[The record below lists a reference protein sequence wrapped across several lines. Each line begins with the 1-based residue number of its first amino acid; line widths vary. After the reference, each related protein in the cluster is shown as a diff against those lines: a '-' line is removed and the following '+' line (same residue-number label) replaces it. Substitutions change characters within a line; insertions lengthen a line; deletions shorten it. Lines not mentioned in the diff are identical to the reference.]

1 MKTLREIMR
10 PEFLFTVQ
18 RGATVRDAVQVMTAN
33 NVGIVLVLEGERLV
47 GVFSERDVVR
57 RVVDRGLDPAR
68 TPVGDVMT
76 TQLVVGDPDEDYQSA
91 IRKMDQANI
100 RHLLVVKGSEMLSM
114 ISIRDLIRVDMQD
127 KGEEI
132 RYLREYLYQVPAEVG
147 RPELPHPPHPALSPE
162 RRGCAGP
169 SSHILSMSAAR
180 RLDLRAPQPDH
191 LPWPGHDLDLE
202 APAQRGHVAQQR
214 TDLRVL
220 ARLELRHGGLRDVKQ
235 LRGGGL

>member
-10 PEFLFTVQ
+10 PGFLFV
-18 RGATVRDAVQVMTAN
+18 VRRWAPVREAVQVMTAN

-57 RVVDRGLDPAR
+57 RVVDRGLDPDH

-76 TQLVVGDPDEDYQSA
+76 SQIVVGDPDEDYQSA

-100 RHLLVVKGSEMLSM
+100 RHLLVVKGEQMLSM

-132 RYLREYLYQVPAEVG
+132 RYLREYLYQVPTETAQ
-147 RPELPHPPHPALSPE
+147 PP
-162 RRGCAGP
+162 R
-169 SSHILSMSAAR
+169 
-180 RLDLRAPQPDH
+180 
-191 LPWPGHDLDLE
+191 
-202 APAQRGHVAQQR
+202 
-214 TDLRVL
+214 
-220 ARLELRHGGLRDVKQ
+220 
-235 LRGGGL
+235 

>member
-33 NVGIVLVLEGERLV
+33 NVGIVLVLDGERLV

-57 RVVDRGLDPAR
+57 RVVDRGLDPDR
-68 TPVGDVMT
+68 TPVGHVMT
-76 TQLVVGDPDEDYQSA
+76 SRLVVGDPDEDYQSA

-100 RHLLVVKGSEMLSM
+100 RHLLVVKDAEILSM

-147 RPELPHPPHPALSPE
+147 RET
-162 RRGCAGP
+162 
-169 SSHILSMSAAR
+169 
-180 RLDLRAPQPDH
+180 
-191 LPWPGHDLDLE
+191 
-202 APAQRGHVAQQR
+202 V
-214 TDLRVL
+214 
-220 ARLELRHGGLRDVKQ
+220 
-235 LRGGGL
+235 